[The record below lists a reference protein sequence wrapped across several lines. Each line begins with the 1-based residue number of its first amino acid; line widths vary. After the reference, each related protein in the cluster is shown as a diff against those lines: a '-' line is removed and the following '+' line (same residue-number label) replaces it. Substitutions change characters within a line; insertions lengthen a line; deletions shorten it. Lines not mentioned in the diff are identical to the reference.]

1 MLKYTALKRLAWCAM
16 AGALLARI
24 VGLVVLLAA
33 CLPSAAA
40 INDVHRR
47 VHMRALIL
55 ATANADDASVMA
67 VKNALTAMGQ
77 PLKVVNVLTDLP
89 ASGSLELVRS
99 SSSRPLVPAA
109 RTHHNVCVYSACVC
123 VCVFVCVCGVMAAMT
138 QVDPSDAKVGLYNL
152 IVSTTRQLSYEA
164 SPGFWAPALSPAQF
178 EELFAYRAKFNIRA
192 INLHSWPHFD
202 GVTPATVRY

>member
-1 MLKYTALKRLAWCAM
+1 MTSLLKLQHLLRAVWLGRCARRPMSTCLPSPGSQFCDDCITRSAHKVKLLQMRWRSSTRLVVSVRWQLPSWRRRQPIVLKYTALKRLAWCAM

-109 RTHHNVCVYSACVC
+109 RTHHNVCVCVFCMCVC
-123 VCVFVCVCGVMAAMT
+123 LCVCMV
-138 QVDPSDAKVGLYNL
+138 
-152 IVSTTRQLSYEA
+152 
-164 SPGFWAPALSPAQF
+164 
-178 EELFAYRAKFNIRA
+178 
-192 INLHSWPHFD
+192 
-202 GVTPATVRY
+202 